1 MANNYFSF
9 KQFTVYQEN
18 TAMKVCTDACLLGA
32 LVAKALSNSPTEIE
46 SILDIG
52 TGTGLLALML
62 AQETKASI
70 DAVELNAAAAA
81 QAQQNVLQS
90 PWANRIRVI
99 EKDICD
105 VMPSAPYD
113 FIISNPPFFEQDLKS
128 NDPAKNA
135 AKHDSTLTLDV
146 LVQQINRL
154 LSNSGSAA
162 VLIPYDRTNYF
173 ETLLLENN
181 LQLHKKIMV
190 QQTDKHSFFRSILFF
205 GKEQQTTEQMT
216 IYITDENRNYSST
229 FASLLK
235 PFYLKL

>member
-32 LVAKALSNSPTEIE
+32 IVAKALSNSPTKIE

-70 DAVELNAAAAA
+70 DAVELNGAAAA
-81 QAQQNVLQS
+81 QARQNVLQS

-105 VMPSAPYD
+105 VTPSAPYD

-135 AKHDSTLTLDV
+135 AKHDSSLTLDI

-162 VLIPYDRTNYF
+162 VLIPYDRTNYV
-173 ETLLLENN
+173 EKLLLENN

-190 QQTDKHSFFRSILFF
+190 QQTDKHSFFRSMLFF
-205 GKEQQTTEQMT
+205 GKEKQSTEQTT

-229 FASLLK
+229 FTSLLK

>member
-9 KQFTVYQEN
+9 KQFTVYQQN

-32 LVAKALSNSPTEIE
+32 LVARKLFTSPTEIE

-81 QAQQNVLQS
+81 QARQNVLQS
-90 PWANRIRVI
+90 PWANRIRII

-105 VMPSAPYD
+105 VNPSTPYD

-135 AKHDSTLTLDV
+135 AKHDSSLTLDV

-154 LSNSGSAA
+154 LSKSGSAA
-162 VLIPYDRTNYF
+162 VMIPYYRSNYF

-181 LQLHKKIMV
+181 LQLHTKIMV
-190 QQTDKHSFFRSILFF
+190 QQTHKHSFFRSMLFF
-205 GKEQQTTEQMT
+205 GKEKQSTEQTT
-216 IYITDENRNYSST
+216 IFITDENRNYSST

>member
-1 MANNYFSF
+1 MSNNYFSF

-32 LVAKALSNSPTEIE
+32 LVAKELCNSSIDIE

-81 QAQQNVLQS
+81 QARQNVLQS

-99 EKDICD
+99 ETDICD
-105 VMPSAPYD
+105 VNPSTPYD

-135 AKHDSTLTLDV
+135 AKHDSSLTLDV

-154 LSNSGSAA
+154 LSKSGSAA
-162 VLIPYDRTNYF
+162 VMIPYYRSNYF

-190 QQTDKHSFFRSILFF
+190 KQTHKHSFFRSMLFF
-205 GKEQQTTEQMT
+205 GKEKQSTEQTT

-235 PFYLKL
+235 PFYLNL

>member
-32 LVAKALSNSPTEIE
+32 IVAKALSNSPTEIE
-46 SILDIG
+46 NILDIG

-70 DAVELNAAAAA
+70 DAVELSGAAAA
-81 QAQQNVLQS
+81 QARQNVLQS

-105 VMPSAPYD
+105 VTPSAPYD

-128 NDPAKNA
+128 PNQAKNA
-135 AKHDSTLTLDV
+135 AKHDTQLTLAP
-146 LVQQINRL
+146 LLEHINRL
-154 LSNSGSAA
+154 LAPLGTAA
-162 VLIPYDRTNYF
+162 
-173 ETLLLENN
+173 LLLPHHRTAYVES
-181 LQLHKKIMV
+181 LLTQQQLFMYKKIEV
-190 QQTDKHSFFRSILFF
+190 QQTAAHPYFRSILFF
-205 GKEQQTTEQMT
+205 GRENIPAQFSNM
-216 IYITDENRNYSST
+216 YIAETDKSYSDT
-229 FASLLK
+229 FSALLE
-235 PFYLKL
+235 PYYLKL

>member
-32 LVAKALSNSPTEIE
+32 IVAKALSNSPTEIE
-46 SILDIG
+46 NILDIG

-70 DAVELNAAAAA
+70 DAIELNGAAAA
-81 QAQQNVLQS
+81 QAQQNVIQS
-90 PWANRIRVI
+90 PWASRIRVI

-105 VMPSAPYD
+105 VNPPAPYD

-128 NDPAKNA
+128 IDPAKNA
-135 AKHDSTLTLDV
+135 AKHDSTLTLEV

-154 LSNSGSAA
+154 LNNSGSAA
-162 VLIPYDRTNYF
+162 VLIPYDRTNHV

-205 GKEQQTTEQMT
+205 GKEQQITEQTT
-216 IYITDENRNYSST
+216 IYITDENRNYSNT

-235 PFYLKL
+235 PFYLKI

>member
-32 LVAKALSNSPTEIE
+32 LVAKALSNSPTKIE

-81 QAQQNVLQS
+81 EARQNVLQS

-99 EKDICD
+99 EKDIC
-105 VMPSAPYD
+105 VVTPSAPYD

-128 NDPAKNA
+128 NDAAKNA
-135 AKHDSTLTLDV
+135 AKHDSTLTLNE
-146 LVQQINRL
+146 LIQQINRL

-162 VLIPYDRTNYF
+162 VLIPFDRTKYV
-173 ETLLLENN
+173 EILLLENN
-181 LQLHKKIMV
+181 LELHKKIMV
-190 QQTDKHSFFRSILFF
+190 QQTDKHLFFRSILFF
-205 GKEQQTTEQMT
+205 GKEKQSTEQT
-216 IYITDENRNYSST
+216 SIYITDENRNYSSI